1 MSYNN
6 EMSKNENENVNIPT
20 VEEEDQEFELPP
32 PPPLQR
38 MNGAFLDFTIDEQ
51 GQHVF
56 YFTQPQSEQVCIT
69 VLNRQTNGPHPDCDL
84 EFDAA
89 SSPQASSPQ
98 ASSPQDPPV
107 VPTHPLELEFC
118 NFVDD
123 RYSTFYNTMYN
134 FIEPG
139 IIQYTEEEDNTIQV
153 IDLDELVMPTL
164 CPSCYCFDCNC

>member
-6 EMSKNENENVNIPT
+6 EMSENENENVID
-20 VEEEDQEFELPP
+20 VEEEDQEFVLPP

-38 MNGAFLDFTIDEQ
+38 MNC
-51 GQHVF
+51 QHVF
-56 YFTQPQSEQVCIT
+56 YVTQDTAESEQVDIT

-89 SSPQASSPQ
+89 SDHHEDPQEDIAPH
-98 ASSPQDPPV
+98 PV
-107 VPTHPLELEFC
+107 APHPVELEFF

-123 RYSTFYNTMYN
+123 RYSTFYNNMYN

-153 IDLDELVMPTL
+153 IALDELVMPIQCSPIQCST
-164 CPSCYCFDCNC
+164 CYCFNCDCC